1 MDPVVGHDE
10 AAEGL
15 RQISRRQEQVIDTV
29 LVPGRYWWTVAAL
42 VVALGAAVDTRRS
55 GVVAAA
61 VVAFVGIT
69 VPLSLW
75 VAIAARRAQVY
86 SGLMG
91 QRGPVVIVLLDAVV
105 IGAGLGLAFG
115 LQAAGVAHPALLGTL
130 LSAIAMVVGGP
141 LAMRSLRRIML
152 ANRAGLH
159 A

>member
-1 MDPVVGHDE
+1 MDQGVGHDE

-15 RQISRRQEQVIDTV
+15 REISRRQEQVIDTV
-29 LVPGRYWWTVAAL
+29 LVPGWYWWTVAAL
-42 VVALGAAVDTRRS
+42 VVALGAAVDTRQS
-55 GVVAAA
+55 GVIAGA

-91 QRGPVVIVLLDAVV
+91 ERGPVVIVLLDSVV
-105 IGAGLGLAFG
+105 IGAGLGVAFG
-115 LQAAGVAHPALLGTL
+115 LQAASVAHPALLGML
-130 LSAIAMVVGGP
+130 VSAVAVLVGGP

-152 ANRAGLH
+152 ANRAGMH

>member
-1 MDPVVGHDE
+1 M
-10 AAEGL
+10 
-15 RQISRRQEQVIDTV
+15 T
-29 LVPGRYWWTVAAL
+29 
-42 VVALGAAVDTRRS
+42 GAASLAGRANAPHYV
-55 GVVAAA
+55 A

-69 VPLSLW
+69 MPLSLW

-91 QRGPVVIVLLDAVV
+91 ERGPVVIVLLNAVV
-105 IGAGLGLAFG
+105 IGAGLGVAFG

-130 LSAIAMVVGGP
+130 VSAVAVLVGGP

-152 ANRAGLH
+152 ANRAGMH